1 MVILSEFRMGKY
13 RDDDCLGET
22 PYFTTSVE
30 EKLAEY
36 FSFISLQSLAEC
48 ILFIHTTTNI
58 NRGWVFYATSSILS
72 EYCFHPW
79 ICRFRNNPKL
89 LHFS

>member
-13 RDDDCLGET
+13 RDDDYWGET

-79 ICRFRNNPKL
+79 ICRFWYNPKL